1 MLYKNVV
8 NSQIMGLQNKNGSG
22 LFCLET
28 AMTVFKG
35 HMTPTLA
42 HENET
47 EKR

>member
-28 AMTVFKG
+28 A
-35 HMTPTLA
+35 A
-42 HENET
+42 A
-47 EKR
+47 KRHGRRIWPHDAALGA

>member
-1 MLYKNVV
+1 MK
-8 NSQIMGLQNKNGSG
+8 QPQPKG
-22 LFCLET
+22 
-28 AMTVFKG
+28 MTVFNG